1 MSSLAMADLLSHYLA
16 TGDERLVA
24 IETVGEEV
32 VKPSEGTYVM
42 CSVVWCVYCVLYHVL
57 SLSACSCAGIMTR
70 SMRKKGMCLVSS
82 MCAV

>member
-32 VKPSEGTYVM
+32 VKPSEGSYVM
-42 CSVVWCVYCVLYHVL
+42 CSVVWCGVCIVYCIMCCL
-57 SLSACSCAGIMTR
+57 SLPVR
-70 SMRKKGMCLVSS
+70 VQVL
-82 MCAV
+82 